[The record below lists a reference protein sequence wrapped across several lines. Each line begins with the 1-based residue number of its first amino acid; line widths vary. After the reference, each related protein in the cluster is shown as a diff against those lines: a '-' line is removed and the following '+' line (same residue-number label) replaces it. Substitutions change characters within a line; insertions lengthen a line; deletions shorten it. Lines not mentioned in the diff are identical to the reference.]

1 MKKSR
6 NSHLSLELN
15 KNDLALGLRPL
26 TARSLVASMLLGT
39 HPPRLP
45 VSALVA
51 AAELFG
57 LSEGAC
63 RTTLSRMVIAGD
75 LTTNDGWYELAG
87 ALIGRQRRQ
96 DIGRQG
102 TRQPWD
108 GSWLVMI
115 VTADRRMPSERVDA
129 RTTLTEHRY
138 AELREGVWVR
148 PANLVEDDDVMHLT
162 SQGWQAGVMVFDP
175 QLKVDQLWPLREWQV
190 QAEGLQQAL
199 TDLIP
204 PLEVDDRTVLARGFI
219 VAAAAL
225 RHLRQDPLL
234 PDELLPEGWPGRLF
248 RDDYDRFDEAYRR
261 VLRDFFR
268 ENRFPV

>member
-6 NSHLSLELN
+6 DSHSSLELDQ
-15 KNDLALGLRPL
+15 NDLALGLRSL

-63 RTTLSRMVIAGD
+63 RTALSRMVIAGD
-75 LTTNDGWYELAG
+75 LTANDGWYQLAG
-87 ALIGRQRRQ
+87 ALVERQRRQ
-96 DIGRQG
+96 DIGRHG
-102 TRQPWD
+102 TRQQWD
-108 GSWLVMI
+108 GSWRVMI
-115 VTADRRMPSERVDA
+115 VTADRRLPSERVDA
-129 RTTLTEHRY
+129 RATLTEHRF

-148 PANLVEDDDVMHLT
+148 PANLLEDDSVVLLK

-175 QLKVDQLWPLREWQV
+175 QPDLHQLWPLLDWQT
-190 QAEGLQQAL
+190 QAKGLQQAL
-199 TDLIP
+199 ANLVP
-204 PLEVDDRTVLARGFI
+204 PLEADDRTVLARGFI

-234 PDELLPEGWPGRLF
+234 PDELLPEGWPGQLF
-248 RDDYDRFDEAYRR
+248 RDGYNRFDEAYRR
-261 VLRDFFR
+261 VLQDFFR
-268 ENRFPV
+268 QHRFPS